1 MMEFDKKNLVVFTSK
16 LRKALK
22 EGDVFISNGVYDTDK
37 DSVAKFKLQPGWAA
51 ALELMSGWLATK
63 SPLNHDYTATASE
76 VWKLLEEAES
86 FLKIA
91 AGR

>member
-1 MMEFDKKNLVVFTSK
+1 MTQFDKKQLVVFTRK
-16 LRKALK
+16 LREDLK
-22 EGDVFISNGVYDTDK
+22 NKKVFIQNGVCDTDPE
-37 DSVAKFKLQPGWAA
+37 SVARFRLQPGWSA
-51 ALELMSGWLATK
+51 ALELMSAWLATK

-91 AGR
+91 GRR